1 MDRLLHGR
9 FAEEM
14 EDWSGDF
21 ALSMDPQPT
30 IAPTKTT
37 SNDDD
42 EEDDED
48 DDMEDWDKELTC
60 TTLDYDGYASQRE
73 ENNSFFRSLLPNVD
87 LLGAPPSPLDDRLA
101 PSSPD
106 AKRAT
111 LTVAGLPDSQKL
123 LENAHACFRNAP
135 SGPPPLASVR
145 ATPLLTLEADG
156 FPAFNE
162 VQLHDWLKNVVQTKD
177 EAALAEEASWL
188 TPCDSDIFLHAKG
201 GIAAMRLSL
210 ASFGARLSHCIRRR
224 RLVDARKL
232 LEAYFRDL
240 ELESSLL
247 VGCDADAYILGGWSM
262 EILQLAIEALQ
273 PTEHDVLFADY
284 VALCGRLYP
293 AWHAVWALLEC
304 RYVLHHWSHY
314 ESGKNYSWQMDLV
327 LDTGASLHIE
337 PGLGQTVALRY
348 LSLLSTADD
357 PTSSCPITVALD
369 MGLLSLGT
377 SAIAIH
383 AAVLCDIQAM
393 ADRRSPLHDVP
404 IPSIFHDDP
413 PAVLAHAAPS
423 SSLQLLEPD
432 GVHRLEW
439 LESLYA
445 RLEMPHDTLLK
456 AKCAYVLGRSMLH
469 STTSLCEALAMEGL
483 RLLDVGYGL
492 AFLPGPSQRQGVL
505 GPSGRDTLELLGA
518 ALQHNKKYPFAIA
531 AYESAA
537 RVYCFEFINRRGY
550 EKLDRLC
557 SSVCLHEGD
566 LDRALLYHD
575 RVLQWTKELENCH
588 EFVFIVQMIN
598 GILLQQCH
606 FQVAEQRL
614 ASAFVALQD
623 PSVPNLPPPCLAQL
637 PPRSFHFK
645 LQHDLDGW
653 LQHMI
658 SLHLCL
664 RDVYRATGRWQDAL
678 AVLQHLL
685 AYEANY
691 RLKLPRGK
699 RVALTLLVAEDAL
712 KMRQLELCLSMLR
725 TIEAEANDAK
735 DHRHALETM
744 GSFRYIR
751 CRFRCYLFKAQF
763 HRASFWLG
771 LAAAKAS
778 TVREQADV
786 ALYGARCLFALHA
799 RSLHES
805 AGLLRATSSRWNTPA
820 DGPML
825 RLLTSHEQRV
835 FQAYMENHWTL
846 AGSYADE
853 AIRRTWSALDLFRTL
868 NDSARQLKA
877 LLVLID
883 ASMDAAND
891 VASSSL
897 ESSIKQALVLA
908 GETARPMHMVR
919 ALVACATVRC
929 WHLQTPT
936 VDVVQLYEQALLLL
950 QAVFL
955 RRTESVET
963 PWQPL
968 LPFAPSVLAQL
979 ERVVASLLLIGAH
992 LTRLEWSSPSDLL
1005 SLTDLQRLYW
1015 SLNATTYWTTST
1027 SRDAAAPTALP
1038 DMGGGV
1044 PRTASGTRLPRSV
1057 YSHQKQLSLSS
1068 LSDMM
1073 AAVFRRP
1080 NDPFLVVA
1088 AVPDPPFA
1096 YVGPLHGHG
1105 ALHMPLPD
1113 VSRVR
1118 SYSAPVGHEGSA
1130 SSNADWDDTDLELE
1144 VDGAD
1149 FWHACSQ
1156 EHRKHTMALAA
1167 SYEALD
1173 GAWGD
1178 WHAAATANTKYMSG
1192 RLTPAAYRLANLRLI
1207 YDLNSRQ
1214 TLAASSSSSWP
1225 PQHPW
1230 PWSILLPTATQ
1241 TTVALVQPQDE
1252 PLQVT
1257 RFRSAHVADWRAH
1270 VTKLSLNPTLQS
1282 LDISRVLRLLG
1293 PKVLIKVLS
1302 SILLETPLIVV
1313 SSSVTLVHE
1322 VIYAIL
1328 FLLKPF
1334 QWHYLVAPY
1343 LSLASLTSLLDLLRL
1358 YTQHKTS
1365 TTSEPPFIVGVALD
1379 TWRECAYQLSRWPLA
1394 KACGGCI
1401 SVLHVEKDT
1410 PSVFQKASNPAFAVH
1425 LPSKLRKL
1433 VVEAASTEHAT
1444 PSQVMAAIDRVY
1456 DIVLRSCQKTHSFKQ
1471 WFRLENLE
1479 FVKLFQLTW
1488 TYQSYLKTTAESV

>member
-21 ALSMDPQPT
+21 ALSMDPRPT

-37 SNDDD
+37 SNDED
-42 EEDDED
+42 EDED
-48 DDMEDWDKELTC
+48 DIEDWDKELTC

-87 LLGAPPSPLDDRLA
+87 LLGAPPAPLDDRLA

-111 LTVAGLPDSQKL
+111 LTAPCLPDSQKL

-135 SGPPPLASVR
+135 SGPPPLAAVR

-162 VQLHDWLKNVVQTKD
+162 AQLHDWLQNIVQTKD
-177 EAALAEEASWL
+177 EAALAEEAPWL
-188 TPCDSDIFLHAKG
+188 TPCDSEIFLHAKG
-201 GIAAMRLSL
+201 GIAAMRLSH
-210 ASFGARLSHCIRRR
+210 ATFGARLSHCIRRR
-224 RLVDARKL
+224 RVLDAKKL
-232 LEAYFRDL
+232 LEGYFRDL

-262 EILQLAIEALQ
+262 EFLQLAIEALL
-273 PTEHDVLFADY
+273 PNENHLLFAEY
-284 VALCGRLYP
+284 AAICGRLYP
-293 AWHAVWALLEC
+293 AWHAIWALLEC
-304 RYVLHHWSHY
+304 RYVLHHWAFY
-314 ESGKNYSWQMDLV
+314 EGATYAWQIDLV
-327 LDTGASLHIE
+327 LDTSVALPIE
-337 PGLGQTVALRY
+337 HGLGRTVALRY
-348 LSLLSTADD
+348 LALLAVADD
-357 PTSSCPITVALD
+357 PTSLPITVALD

-377 SAIAIH
+377 SSTAIQV
-383 AAVLCDIQAM
+383 AVLCDVQAM
-393 ADRRSPLHDVP
+393 ADRRSPLYDTP
-404 IPSIFHDDP
+404 IPSIFSDDLP
-413 PAVLAHAAPS
+413 PVLHASDAPS
-423 SSLQLLEPD
+423 SMQLLEQD

-445 RLEMPHDTLLK
+445 RLEMPHDILLK
-456 AKCAYVLGRSMLH
+456 AKCAHVLGRSMLH
-469 STTSLCEALAMEGL
+469 STPTLCEALAMEGL

-492 AFLPGPSQRQGVL
+492 AFLHGPSQRQGVL
-505 GPSGRDTLELLGA
+505 GPFGRDTLELLGA
-518 ALQHNKKYPFAIA
+518 AMQHNKKYPFAIA

-537 RVYCFEFINRRGY
+537 RVYCFEFVNRRGY

-566 LDRALLYHD
+566 LDRALVYHD

-588 EFVFIVQMIN
+588 EFVYIVQMIT
-598 GILLQQCH
+598 GILLQQCQ
-606 FQVAEQRL
+606 FQVAETRL
-614 ASAFVALQD
+614 AAAFVALQD
-623 PSVPNLPPPCLAQL
+623 PTVPNLPPPCLSPL
-637 PPRSFHFK
+637 PPRCFHFK

-678 AVLQHLL
+678 AVLQYLL
-685 AYEANY
+685 AYETTY
-691 RLKLPRGK
+691 RIKLPRGK

-725 TIEAEANDAK
+725 TIEAEATDAK
-735 DHRHALETM
+735 DHRYALEIM

-751 CRFRCYLFKAQF
+751 CRFRCYLYKAQC

-771 LAAAKAS
+771 LATAKAS

-799 RSLHES
+799 RSLKES
-805 AGLLRATSSRWNTPA
+805 VGLLRASSSRWSTPA

-825 RLLTSHEQRV
+825 RLLTAHEQRA
-835 FQAYMENHWTL
+835 FQTYMEHHWTL

-853 AIRRTWSALDLFRTL
+853 AVSRVWTALDLYRTL

-883 ASMDAAND
+883 ALMEERSSED
-891 VASSSL
+891 VAPL
-897 ESSIKQALVLA
+897 ESYIKQALVLA

-919 ALVACATVRC
+919 SLVASATVRC
-929 WHLQTPT
+929 WKVATPA
-936 VDVVQLYEQALLLL
+936 VDIVQLYEQALLLL

-955 RRTESVET
+955 RKTTSVET

-979 ERVVASLLLIGAH
+979 ERVVASLLVIGAH
-992 LTRLEWSSPSDLL
+992 LARLEWSAPSDVL

-1015 SLNATTYWTTST
+1015 SVNATTYWTNSNDVT
-1027 SRDAAAPTALP
+1027 APCMP
-1038 DMGGGV
+1038 DTMMLA
-1044 PRTASGTRLPRSV
+1044 PRTASGSRLPRSV

-1080 NDPFLVVA
+1080 NDPFLVVT

-1105 ALHMPLPD
+1105 GLQMPQPD

-1130 SSNADWDDTDLELE
+1130 SSNAEWDDTDLELE
-1144 VDGAD
+1144 VDGAG

-1156 EHRKHTMALAA
+1156 EHRKHTMALAT

-1178 WHAAATANTKYMSG
+1178 WHAAAIADHKYMSG
-1192 RLTPAAYRLANLRLI
+1192 RLTPAAYRVANLRLI
-1207 YDLNSRQ
+1207 HDLSSRQ
-1214 TLAASSSSSWP
+1214 TTPSSASSWP
-1225 PQHPW
+1225 PTPW
-1230 PWSILLPTATQ
+1230 PWSVLLPTATH
-1241 TTVALVQPQDE
+1241 TVALVQPGDE

-1257 RFRSAHVADWRAH
+1257 SFRSAHIADWRAQ
-1270 VTKLSLNPTLQS
+1270 VTKLCLNPTLSS

-1302 SILLETPLIVV
+1302 SVLLETPLVVV

-1322 VIYAIL
+1322 VIYVL
-1328 FLLKPF
+1328 LYLLKPF
-1334 QWHYLVAPY
+1334 EWHYLVAPY
-1343 LSLASLTSLLDLLRL
+1343 LSLASLSSLLDLLRL
-1358 YTQHKTS
+1358 YTQHKTP
-1365 TTSEPPFIVGVALD
+1365 TTSEPPFIVGVSLD

-1394 KACGGCI
+1394 KACSGCI
-1401 SVLHVEKDT
+1401 SVLHVDT
-1410 PSVFQKASNPAFAVH
+1410 DVPSVFQKASNPAFAVH

-1433 VVEAASTEHAT
+1433 VVEAAVTNE
-1444 PSQVMAAIDRVY
+1444 PSHVMAAIDRVY